1 MKTFRVQKNTFRAQ
15 LLAVALSAAMSFC
28 PAAETEVDYVSLNG
42 GTAEGML
49 EDKYR
54 NITSTFSDG
63 KCQLIRENSYAI
75 TATTGDFE
83 GKTGVLKIVSEVI
96 NGTGMWNGPA
106 LTITG
111 DVAENASRKLS
122 DLRKVKVEYYY
133 TGTVLTGH
141 KMRMV
146 VIFDGGLKYNVESTE
161 PIQAGEWAIAEFDFS
176 SQIKEDS
183 SEYRQNKSAA
193 LKTTRLYFYDTKMVA
208 NGEHAYTDNYS
219 FPKGDMFCF
228 GRFFYSSYVMRAVFN
243 MAGAEAI
250 EDVAADGAGK
260 VVLPAPEREGY
271 EFIGWCSGDKI
282 YEGGTE
288 VTMEDTEWFYAI
300 WKNLTPRRGLEK
312 ISGDTHSMDI
322 IEANGSTWGLVTDIY
337 RLSSQSSV
345 YDGASGSYSTMRVN
359 NGSVSLKTTAR
370 PSVINGQTCLEI
382 LGEVGSGAW
391 NGPSVELPAIGVT
404 PADVHNLTVQ
414 YLYNND
420 KMVGQTMTLY
430 FKIDGVWRHVTS
442 AEKIV
447 KTPGME
453 MASVELDVKSA
464 LGNDYK
470 RLRNMPITEWR
481 LYYYTLDD
489 SKDQDGY
496 GYSKDYP
503 LYQNTKITFGKML
516 LTGVKSGFTLM
527 MR

>member
-1 MKTFRVQKNTFRAQ
+1 MKNSLVQKNTIRAQ

-28 PAAETEVDYVSLNG
+28 PAAETVVDYVSLNG

-63 KCQLIRENSYAI
+63 KCQLIRENSYSI

-96 NGTGMWNGPA
+96 NGIGMWNGPA
-106 LTITG
+106 LTIAKDTSL
-111 DVAENASRKLS
+111 NLS

-133 TGTVLTGH
+133 TGTVLTGQ

-146 VIFDGGLKYNVESTE
+146 VIFDGGLVYNVESVE
-161 PIQAGEWAIAEFDFS
+161 AIKSGEWAIAEFDFS

-208 NGEHAYTDNYS
+208 NGEHAYTDNYN
-219 FPKGDMFCF
+219 FPKGDMFFF
-228 GRFFYSSYVMRAVFN
+228 GCFFYSPYVVRAVFD

-250 EDVAADGAGK
+250 ADIAPDSEGK

-271 EFIGWCSGDKI
+271 QFIGWGNGNSV
-282 YEGGTE
+282 YEGGAE
-288 VTMEDTEWFYAI
+288 VTIENYEKYYAI
-300 WKNLTPRRGLEK
+300 WKNLTPRRGMEK
-312 ISGDTHSMDI
+312 ISSDTYALDI
-322 IEANGSTWGLVTDIY
+322 LEANGSIWGLVTDIY
-337 RLSSQSSV
+337 RSNVQRID
-345 YDGASGSYSTMRVN
+345 YDSASGSYSFVRTN
-359 NGSVSLKTTAR
+359 GNGSVLLKTTAR

-382 LGEVGSGAW
+382 WGKIGSGGW

-404 PADVHNLTVQ
+404 PADVHTLTVQ
-414 YLYNND
+414 YLYNNQ

-453 MASVELDVKSA
+453 MASVELAVKSA

-481 LYYYTLDD
+481 LYYYALDD

-503 LYQNTKITFGKML
+503 LYENTKITFGKML